1 MCICMYVPTQY
12 IHIYRYNA
20 CVYVICRPIYE
31 KQTNLI
37 GGNFEIQDGYKMAAF
52 NIMKSTNC
60 IVNGFIDLEYIG
72 LAMPV
77 GI

>member
-1 MCICMYVPTQY
+1 
-12 IHIYRYNA
+12 
-20 CVYVICRPIYE
+20 VYVICRPIYA

-52 NIMKSTNC
+52 MKSNNL
-60 IVNGFIDLEYIG
+60 IVNGLFDLECIG
-72 LAMPV
+72 LAMQV